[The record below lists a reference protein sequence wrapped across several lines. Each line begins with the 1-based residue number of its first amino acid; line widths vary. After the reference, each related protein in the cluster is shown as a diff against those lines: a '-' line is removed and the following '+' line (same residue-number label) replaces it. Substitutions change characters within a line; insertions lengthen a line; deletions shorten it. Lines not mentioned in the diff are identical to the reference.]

1 MFGLSFLAPAFL
13 AGLAAIAIPVLVHL
27 RHRERSEA
35 VAFPSLMFLQRIPYK
50 TVKRQRIRHWSLLA
64 LRCLILALLTAAFA
78 RPFFNRAEAGV
89 ALDAARD
96 IVILID
102 RSYSMGYEGRWAR
115 AQAAARSVLDGM
127 GRDDRA
133 ALVFFA
139 TGAQAASGFTGDV
152 AALRAIV
159 DAAEPGAGATRYGP
173 PLELARRLL
182 EASDRARREVVLI
195 TDFQRV
201 GWDGQQ
207 DVRLPA
213 GVSLTAVSVA
223 EGDEPANLSITAVNF
238 DRQTVGG
245 RERVT
250 TTARLAYKGSRPLSG
265 VPVTLEVNGIELQT
279 VTVDIAPNSA
289 QTVTFDPF
297 TLSAGE
303 SRGTVRAGTD
313 ALPQD
318 NLFHF
323 VLSPSQV
330 VSVLIIEADGAS
342 ERRSFYL
349 RRALEIGDR
358 PPFRVEVT
366 HLGTLRAD
374 TIAGRDVVVLNDA
387 PFPSGVAGR
396 ALIEH
401 VRRGGGLVVVLGE
414 RSSPASWE
422 GDAAEL
428 LPGTFGA
435 PVDGA
440 GRGVTLASLDRNHP
454 IFELFRAPRSGDF
467 TTARVFRYRPLE
479 LAGTDGV
486 LARYD
491 DGAVAL
497 VEKRVGRGRVL
508 VWTTTLDNFWT
519 DVALQ
524 PVYLPFVHQVARY
537 AAGYA
542 ESRPWFTAGQV
553 LDLGAARD
561 SMAFTPG
568 GDEAGAT
575 SAPAAEKAAGAESV
589 ARFPGLAGGEL
600 VVLTPG
606 GTRTTIGGDH
616 PRVLELTE
624 QGFYELRP
632 AGQANAAP
640 YTVAVNLDLAESD
653 LTPIDPQEVV
663 ATVTA
668 TDPGTAPAATAA
680 TAGSIEEHERRQA
693 VWRYLLI
700 AALLALA
707 AETALA
713 GRLSRAAS

>member
-13 AGLAAIAIPVLVHL
+13 AGLAAILIPVLVHL
-27 RHRERSEA
+27 RHRERREA
-35 VAFPSLMFLQRIPYK
+35 VAFPSLMFLQQIPYK

-64 LRCLILALLTAAFA
+64 LRCLILALLAAAFA
-78 RPFFNRAEAGV
+78 RPFFSRAEAGI
-89 ALDAARD
+89 ALDSARD
-96 IVILID
+96 LVILVD

-115 AQAAARSVLDGM
+115 AQDAARSVLDGM
-127 GRDDRA
+127 DRDDRA
-133 ALVFFA
+133 ALVFFS
-139 TGAQAASGFTGDV
+139 TGAQAASGLTGDV
-152 AALRAIV
+152 AALRAAI
-159 DAAEPGAGATRYGP
+159 DAAKPGAGATRYGP

-182 EASDRARREVVLI
+182 EASDRGRREVVLI

-207 DVRLPA
+207 DVRLPP
-213 GVSLTAVSVA
+213 GVPLTAVNVA
-223 EGDEPANLSITAVNF
+223 DGDDAANLSITAVNF

-250 TTARLAYKGSRPLSG
+250 ATARLAYKGAQPLSG
-265 VPVTLEVNGIELQT
+265 VPVTLEVNGIELET
-279 VTVDIAPNSA
+279 VTVDVEPNSA
-289 QTVTFDPF
+289 QAVTFDPF

-303 SRGTVRAGTD
+303 SRGIVRAGTD
-313 ALPQD
+313 ALPPD
-318 NLFHF
+318 NRFHF
-323 VLSPSQV
+323 VLSPGQA
-330 VSVLIIEADGAS
+330 VSVLVVEADGAAAQ
-342 ERRSFYL
+342 RSLYL

-358 PPFRVEVT
+358 PPFRVDVT
-366 HLGTLRAD
+366 RHGTLRAD
-374 TIAGRDVVVLNDA
+374 AIAGRDVVVLNDA
-387 PFPSGVAGR
+387 PFPTGAAGR

-401 VRRGGGLVVVLGE
+401 VRRGGGLVVTLGE

-422 GDAAEL
+422 GDATEL
-428 LPGTFGA
+428 LPGAFGA

-440 GRGVTLASLDRNHP
+440 ARGVTLASLDRSHP

-467 TTARVFRYRPLE
+467 TTARVFRYRPLQ
-479 LAGTDGV
+479 LAGMDGV

-497 VEKRVGRGRVL
+497 AEKRVGRGRVL
-508 VWTTTLDNFWT
+508 VWTSTLDNFWT
-519 DVALQ
+519 DLALQ
-524 PVYLPFVHQVARY
+524 PVYLPFVHQLARH

-553 LDLGAARD
+553 LDLAAARD
-561 SMAFTPG
+561 SMAFAPG
-568 GDEAGAT
+568 GDEPGTTSELAAGQ
-575 SAPAAEKAAGAESV
+575 AAGAVS
-589 ARFPGLAGGEL
+589 ATTLPGLAGGEL
-600 VVLTPG
+600 VVLAPG
-606 GTRTTIGGDH
+606 GARTMIGGDH
-616 PRVLELTE
+616 PRVLELAE

-653 LTPIDPQEVV
+653 LTPIDPQELV
-663 ATVTA
+663 AAATA
-668 TDPGTAPAATAA
+668 ADPGTAVAATTAA
-680 TAGSIEEHERRQA
+680 AGSIEDHERRQA
-693 VWRYLLI
+693 FWSYLLI